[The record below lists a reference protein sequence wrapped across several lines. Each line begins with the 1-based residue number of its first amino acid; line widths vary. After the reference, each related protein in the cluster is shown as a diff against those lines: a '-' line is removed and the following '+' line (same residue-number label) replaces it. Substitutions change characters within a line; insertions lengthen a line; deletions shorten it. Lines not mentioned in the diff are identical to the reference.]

1 MDVWVCPYLTYA
13 RYHLLILLTDD
24 KASPRIA
31 MIMTQDIS
39 IIRPDLIARIH
50 ALCEGE
56 DDPLPLWL
64 QFRLSYFML
73 LMGMIG
79 LVFTVWLHL
88 IC

>member
-1 MDVWVCPYLTYA
+1 
-13 RYHLLILLTDD
+13 
-24 KASPRIA
+24 

-39 IIRPDLIARIH
+39 IIRPDMIARIH

-56 DDPLPLWL
+56 DDSIALWL
-64 QFRLSYFML
+64 LFRLSYFMR

-79 LVFTVWLHL
+79 LVFTVWLPL